1 MTNDELRAYNLG
13 ASDERKRIALLMM
26 NYDVRD
32 HPDDCTCES
41 CELFAEVFRS
51 GFPTSGQMATMS
63 AWTHQRGH
71 RDPCLPEI
79 RGASGPTGESRLCY

>member
-51 GFPTSGQMATMS
+51 GFPTSWAD
-63 AWTHQRGH
+63 GH
-71 RDPCLPEI
+71 NVGLDAPE
-79 RGASGPTGESRLCY
+79 GA